1 MRHVRRQAKTVPD
14 NHMKIQTACLAFA
27 LMTTMNISFPAD
39 AASTNQVSNGLLL
52 VCNKGDHTLSMIDPE
67 TGAQLAAVD
76 EDGVTGHEVAASA
89 DGKFAFVPIYG
100 NSGVGHPG
108 TDGRM
113 IRVIDLKKHAITATI
128 DFDRGIRP
136 HCAVIGPK
144 DKLLYVTTELEN
156 AIQVIDPATF
166 QILGS
171 IPTGQSESHM
181 LAISG
186 DGRFGYTANVGPGT
200 VSVIDLHAKKTLA
213 IIPVAKSVQ
222 RISISPDDK
231 WVFTA
236 DQKQPRLAVID
247 TAQNRITN
255 WIELPGIGYGT
266 APTPDGRWLVVAMN
280 GINQIGIVDL
290 KTLKIAHVIDV
301 PKTPQA
307 VVVRPDGA
315 FAYVSCDATRQ
326 VAVIDLKNFTV
337 AKLIPAGKGADGLAW
352 MTGLE

>member
-1 MRHVRRQAKTVPD
+1 
-14 NHMKIQTACLAFA
+14 MKILSVSLLFA
-27 LMTTMNISFPAD
+27 LMTTMNISFAAD
-39 AASTNQVSNGLLL
+39 TPSTNQVSKGLLL
-52 VCNKGDHTLSMIDPE
+52 VCNKGDHTLLMIDPQS
-67 TGAQLAAVD
+67 GAQLAVVD
-76 EDGVTGHEVAASA
+76 VDGVTGHEVAASA

-113 IRVIDLKKHAITATI
+113 IRVIDLKKRAITATI
-128 DFDRGIRP
+128 DFGRGIRP

-156 AIQVIDPATF
+156 TIQVIDPATL

-200 VSVIDLHAKKTLA
+200 VSVIDLHAKKMLA
-213 IIPVAKSVQ
+213 IIPIAKSVQ
-222 RISISPDDK
+222 RISVSRDDK
-231 WVFTA
+231 WVFTS
-236 DQKQPRLAVID
+236 DQTRPRLAVID
-247 TAQNRITN
+247 PAQNKVVNR
-255 WIELPGIGYGT
+255 IELPGIGYGT
-266 APTPDGRWLVVAMN
+266 APTPDGRYLIVAMN
-280 GINQIGIVDL
+280 GIKQIGIVDL
-290 KTLKIAHVIDV
+290 KTLKIAHTIDI
-301 PKTPQA
+301 PETPQA

-352 MTGLE
+352 VTALE